1 MGCAKLSVAGCYR
14 IVPTPI
20 NKREASGL
28 AREEREQRFAYRN
41 FFCKG
46 RGDETIL
53 GVRAKYTV
61 IGECD
66 MSAVKRNY
74 RVYVAQKLGCA
85 ASE

>member
-1 MGCAKLSVAGCYR
+1 
-14 IVPTPI
+14 
-20 NKREASGL
+20 
-28 AREEREQRFAYRN
+28 
-41 FFCKG
+41 
-46 RGDETIL
+46 
-53 GVRAKYTV
+53 VRAKYTV